1 MWSSQQHITL
11 FSGVLI
17 GRDQLRYYSGHK
29 THGEHFD
36 AWRTQRKFKLVRAK
50 IPVHDDVESP
60 GTVDKQVAFS
70 AFVKENIE
78 TGVLFR
84 QRLLVLCREHFGRNS
99 AVNIHDRI
107 YFQRIVKY
115 RCASRFSR
123 FSFITDSLTL
133 TEPFPIEVQAAG

>member
-1 MWSSQQHITL
+1 MWYSQQHITL

-70 AFVKENIE
+70 AFVKDCLSCVANTLAGMPPSTLMTES
-78 TGVLFR
+78 TS
-84 QRLLVLCREHFGRNS
+84 S
-99 AVNIHDRI
+99 A
-107 YFQRIVKY
+107 
-115 RCASRFSR
+115 S
-123 FSFITDSLTL
+123 
-133 TEPFPIEVQAAG
+133 